1 MQNLKSASDKPTV
14 AALMKMKSQEMKPL
28 LTFFETMQM
37 ETYKAMSKGDG
48 AEMHRLQGRALLIT
62 EFLDAVENSAAVMEK
77 LR

>member
-14 AALMKMKSQEMKPL
+14 AALMRMKAQEMKPL
-28 LTFFETMQM
+28 LTFFETMKK
-37 ETYKAMSKGDG
+37 ETHSALLKGEG
-48 AEMHRLQGRALLIT
+48 AEMHRLQGRALMIN